1 MWRYT
6 ENNLSIFVNF
16 PATSRIARTQS
27 YLLAEAGWLL
37 YHELAH
43 ASDFLPPSERSR
55 LNDNLGLTAWGF
67 IEPLFSSGRLPSA
80 VLSATSPLQSA
91 EMSAL
96 AQVKFFG
103 ATPTDLQKSYTP
115 HQVASFFAPDGAT
128 DEYNY
133 ATIREDLAMLF
144 EEFMMF
150 RNSPDPAA
158 RWRRDVAITD
168 KITRHDDQFDADRAL
183 GPARAHR
190 RGGAEDARAARRRRA
205 RAVGSGLGGAEPAA
219 ADPDATRRE
228 LGLEPRAARAAAR
241 PDWRASRRSGPRSI
255 SKAIARC

>member
-1 MWRYT
+1 M
-6 ENNLSIFVNF
+6 NF
-16 PATSRIARTQS
+16 PPTSRIARTQS

-55 LNDNLGLTAWGF
+55 LNDNLSLTAWGF
-67 IEPLFSSGRLPSA
+67 IEPLFSSARLPSA
-80 VLSATSPLQSA
+80 VLSGTSRCSPPRCPRWRRSSSSA
-91 EMSAL
+91 RPP
-96 AQVKFFG
+96 
-103 ATPTDLQKSYTP
+103 PTCQKSYTP
-115 HQVASFFAPDGAT
+115 LQVASILRALDGAT

-168 KITRHDDQFDADRAL
+168 KITDATTSATLTVRWGQRGRIGEA
-183 GPARAHR
+183 AREA
-190 RGGAEDARAARRRRA
+190 ARAARRRGA
-205 RAVGSGLGGAEPAA
+205 RALGAAGGGAGPAA
-219 ADPDATRRE
+219 ADPDATR
-228 LGLEPRAARAAAR
+228 ARAGPRTSCCPRRRR
-241 PDWRASRRSGPRSI
+241 PAWRACRRSGPRSI
-255 SKAIARC
+255 PKAIARC